1 MYICY
6 NISGDFPEL
15 LAQKE
20 VLMDFRESIKQ
31 DVNINE
37 ALQAFDEKSKQLFY
51 EKLEEYN
58 RRFNSP
64 EAQEYFHNLVA
75 AIMIEYN
82 KHFDG
87 YNIECIYRFK
97 SPKSLANKIVD
108 YISRPEKHISLP
120 DNIFDISPISD
131 FFAMDI
137 VLTDRPSSFHSKDPE
152 INGLIQEKLD
162 NQAFIAEMQEF
173 KERLID
179 DEFSINP
186 EYIYDVTKKDY
197 YEKCLQIIDRLITML
212 PSEATS
218 LVEKYTEQRD
228 EIIET
233 LEFIDETLPEDTLV
247 DIEDYPSEGQNEV
260 DFFELFDT
268 LSSRIYD
275 KVDLAVLTK
284 QAKSI
289 FSNSEKLKNFGI
301 SVKDFKEKRAP
312 SGYVSN
318 FIYLQTPLGEIECQ
332 LQSKNQYRDGNI
344 GESAHTKM
352 KDKTIKGIKI
362 PDHKNPDEVR
372 RFKSSVAYIA
382 PKFFVAKMDDVER
395 GKVLIQEYTDYKN
408 YRKVLGQV
416 QKGSVQEKAILS
428 YFEKLYSLRN
438 HIFDSSG
445 SLQELISYDINKY
458 LKSKSLT
465 QIKTPSQVVAK
476 EVETSK

>member
-1 MYICY
+1 
-6 NISGDFPEL
+6 
-15 LAQKE
+15 
-20 VLMDFRESIKQ
+20 MDFRESIKQ

-64 EAQEYFHNLVA
+64 EAQEYFHHLVA
-75 AIMIEYN
+75 DIMIEYS

-97 SPKSLANKIVD
+97 SPQSLANKIVD
-108 YISRPEKHISLP
+108 YISRPEKHVSLP

-152 INGLIQEKLD
+152 INELIQEKVD

-173 KERLID
+173 RERLID

-186 EYIYDVTKKDY
+186 EYIYDVTKKEY
-197 YEKCLQIIDRLITML
+197 YKKCLQIIDRLIAIL
-212 PSEATS
+212 PPEATD
-218 LVEKYTEQRD
+218 LVSTYTKKRD
-228 EIIET
+228 AIIET

-260 DFFELFDT
+260 DFFELLDT
-268 LSSRIYD
+268 FSSRIYD

-284 QAKSI
+284 QANSI
-289 FSNSEKLKNFGI
+289 FSSSEKLGNFGV
-301 SVKDFKEKRAP
+301 SVKDFKEKRAT

-318 FIYLQTPLGEIECQ
+318 FVYLQTPLGEIECQ

-352 KDKTIKGIKI
+352 KNKTIKGVKI
-362 PDHKNPDEVR
+362 PEPKNPDDVK

-416 QKGSVQEKAILS
+416 QKGSVQEKALLS
-428 YFEKLYSLRN
+428 YFEKLYSLRD

-445 SLQELISYDINKY
+445 SLQELIVYDVNKY
-458 LKSKSLT
+458 LKSDHLA
-465 QIKTPSQVVAK
+465 QIKSPAQNL
-476 EVETSK
+476 SKQTEQSK